1 MSILFR
7 NKPFETVRLTYT
19 TFILGEEVTYFSEG
33 RGTRYYY
40 SLISSTNSTPAME
53 ASTFESFLSFTMSN
67 YNVRDIDVI
76 PMEPGELVV
85 IESTATAINTNGTK
99 AYTNKAYG
107 SYRHSGSQLK
117 IVGGTSSFTYS
128 VSTDFTGVDL
138 WFGAWDRDRILRVD
152 IVATGTSTGFNVT
165 IPKLSPQSSGWEWVL
180 RADNSGGEVLAEGP
194 FKIRAKPVKPV

>member
-128 VSTDFTGVDL
+128 VSTDFTGVDFNIFPSGTQSL
-138 WFGAWDRDRILRVD
+138 TYQFVGEDSESLDWDVYIKYTKSFRAL
-152 IVATGTSTGFNVT
+152 TN
-165 IPKLSPQSSGWEWVL
+165 PKSDPS
-180 RADNSGGEVLAEGP
+180 
-194 FKIRAKPVKPV
+194 KPIYPK